1 MNSLNMRNA
10 LKIKKKY
17 ICFLLNAMLLMAFS
31 ACQQSPKTEEKN
43 LPILNDLPQILAEK
57 ELCAITLESSL
68 SYFTDGERE
77 MGYEYTLCSD
87 YAESLGVNLRFVVA
101 QNLDEMRQLLLS
113 GKGDIIVYRMP
124 MSRENKELLA
134 FANNVH
140 TTYPV
145 LIQPLNGVITDATE
159 LIGKQVFTRKFSR
172 YWHLLNNLNEELGG
186 GIEMV
191 EIDSFNVDQL
201 IRKVADGELPLTVAD
216 YEIAMLNRTFLPN
229 FDCNLVLGLE
239 QQYAWAVR
247 KTSPELLQS
256 INDWYEPHRRYY
268 EQLRLRQQRTLK
280 NYFGSPQFQKVGQ
293 ISPFD
298 SLFQAY
304 ALQINWDWRLLA
316 SLAYHES
323 RFNPHVVSY
332 AGAVGLM
339 QLMPR
344 TAAQFGVDSTLIL
357 EPEHN
362 IAASVQY
369 IKRLDGYFQ
378 KIKDPQERI
387 KFILAS
393 YNSGPAHVFDA
404 RALAQKYGE
413 NPDVWFN
420 SVETYLLLKNQP
432 EYYNDSV
439 CKFGYFRGNH
449 TARYVRDV
457 FRTYQE
463 YSGIKPQ

>member
-1 MNSLNMRNA
+1 MPNA
-10 LKIKKKY
+10 QKIRRKN
-17 ICFLLNAMLLMAFS
+17 IIAVLFLMLLASFT
-31 ACQQSPKTEEKN
+31 ACKQRTENDEQN
-43 LPILNDLPQILAEK
+43 LPILNDLPQIVAEK

-68 SYFTDGERE
+68 SYFTDGDKE

-87 YAESLGVNLRFVVA
+87 YAESLGVNLRFIVA
-101 QNLDEMRQLLLS
+101 HNLDEMRQMLLR
-113 GKGDIIVYRMP
+113 GQGDIIVYRMP

-145 LIQPLNGVITDATE
+145 LIQPLNGAVTDATE
-159 LIGKQVFTRKFSR
+159 LVGKQVYTRKHSR

-186 GIEMV
+186 GIEVM

-239 QQYAWAVR
+239 QQYGWAVR
-247 KTSPELLQS
+247 KTSPDLLQS
-256 INDWYEPHRRYY
+256 INDWYEPRRMYY
-268 EQLRLRQQRTLK
+268 EKLRLRQQRTLK
-280 NYFGSPQFQKVGQ
+280 SYFGASQFEKVGQ

-298 SLFQAY
+298 SLFQTY
-304 ALQINWDWRLLA
+304 APQINWDWRLLA

-344 TAAQFGVDSTLIL
+344 TAERFGVDSTLIL

-439 CKFGYFRGNH
+439 CKYGYFRGNH

-457 FRTYQE
+457 FRTYQQ
-463 YSGIKPQ
+463 YSGISVQ